1 MPPKDSKVR
10 NRNMGTRR
18 SSPVTDTGN
27 PRRSEKRN
35 DGGGVSVVVG
45 GRESR
50 SHGEGKQGVDRLS
63 KPEERSADADQQAD
77 QAWLLGVQRKLYQW
91 SRANLHH
98 PYRDLWNW
106 VTDIRNLRCAWRRVV
121 RNKGRQTPGIDG
133 ETVRSIRRKLG
144 EATYLNKLRSELR
157 LGRYRPSPCRRKLIP
172 KQGKPG
178 QFRPVLR
185 HYSSRAKLRPL
196 QTNLACPSV

>member
-18 SSPVTDTGN
+18 SSPVTDMGN
-27 PRRSEKRN
+27 PRRSEKKG
-35 DGGGVSVVVG
+35 DGGEVSVVVG

-157 LGRYRPSPCRRKLIP
+157 RGGTVQVR
-172 KQGKPG
+172 
-178 QFRPVLR
+178 V
-185 HYSSRAKLRPL
+185 AE
-196 QTNLACPSV
+196 NLFPNRVN